1 VAENVR
7 KICSLC
13 GDWEAVRE
21 RERKKERE
29 RERERERELISPS
42 KATLN
47 DLTSSH
53 LLKVPLPPS
62 GITG

>member
-29 RERERERELISPS
+29 RERERELRSPS

>member
-1 VAENVR
+1 
-7 KICSLC
+7 
-13 GDWEAVRE
+13 VRE
-21 RERKKERE
+21 RERNTERE